1 MKKVILFLTIIFLA
15 NVLNVFG
22 QQAAVLGSWKTG
34 DVDPLNYAKQTTN
47 AVAANSEPASTYK
60 FLANGNYEFTSFRVS
75 STGNCTLT
83 FFNFNKGKYV
93 IDGSTIT
100 LTPGK
105 DNLKTENSCAPS
117 NTFGNKIEQ
126 KKAPA
131 KRSYEFRTTTSVEGK
146 ELLCLKFETGET
158 CYHRVRE

>member
-1 MKKVILFLTIIFLA
+1 MKKIILFLSLILMA
-15 NVLNVFG
+15 NILNVSG
-22 QQAAVLGSWKTG
+22 QQTGIAGSWKTG

-47 AVAANSEPASTYK
+47 APVSNGEPVNTYK
-60 FLANGNYEFTSFRVS
+60 FMGNGNYEFS
-75 STGNCTLT
+75 SYRQSTTGNCTLI
-83 FFNFNKGKYV
+83 FFNFNKGKYA

-105 DNLKTENSCAPS
+105 DNWKNENSCAAS
-117 NTFGNKIEQ
+117 NIFGNKIEQ

-146 ELLCLKFETGET
+146 DLLCLKFASGET
-158 CYHRVRE
+158 CYHRIP

>member
-1 MKKVILFLTIIFLA
+1 MKKIILLLSLILFA
-15 NVLNVFG
+15 NVLSALG
-22 QQAAVLGSWKTG
+22 QQASVVGSWKNG
-34 DVDPLNYAKQTTN
+34 DVDPLNYARQTTN
-47 AVAANSEPASTYK
+47 APVPAEPVNTYK
-60 FLANGNYEFTSFRVS
+60 FMANGSYEFSSFRQS
-75 STGNCTLT
+75 TTGNCTLT

-105 DNLKTENSCAPS
+105 DNWKNENSCAAS
-117 NTFGNKIEQ
+117 NIFGNKIEQ

-131 KRSYEFRTTTSVEGK
+131 KRSYEFRKMTSVEGR
-146 ELLCLKFETGET
+146 ELLCLKFDSGET